1 MDELLLH
8 YGPMIRYII
17 AAFFETILY
26 LAKMSRLCYTCHIS
40 FTMKQE
46 GEIPMNETIRAIR
59 ARKSVRAYEERAIP
73 ADVRRALL
81 EAALQAPTAGNMTLY
96 TILDITDPAVKQRLS
111 VTCDNQPFIAEA
123 PMVLVFCADYHR
135 WYELFRRH
143 VDEVRAPAEGDLLLA
158 NADALIAAQN
168 VVVAAESFGLG
179 SCYIGDVTE
188 NFEIHRE
195 LLHLPEYVVPAC
207 MLCIGYPTRQQ
218 KDRPKPNRFRV
229 EDIVH
234 ENSYD
239 EGKASRMEEML
250 SGRGEGSA
258 DGLHEWVKRFC
269 ARKWNSEFSREM
281 TRSCREIICS
291 WCKNG

>member
-1 MDELLLH
+1 
-8 YGPMIRYII
+8 
-17 AAFFETILY
+17 
-26 LAKMSRLCYTCHIS
+26 
-40 FTMKQE
+40 
-46 GEIPMNETIRAIR
+46 MNQTLDLIKN
-59 ARKSVRAYEERAIP
+59 RKSVRIYTEQPISAEDKRTILDAAI
-73 ADVRRALL
+73 
-81 EAALQAPTAGNMTLY
+81 QAPSAGNMTMF
-96 TILDITDPAVKQRLS
+96 TILDITDPELKAKLS
-111 VTCDNQPFIAEA
+111 ESCDHQPFIANA

-135 WYELFRRH
+135 WYELFKRH

-168 VVVAAESFGLG
+168 AVMAAESLGLG

-195 LLHLPEYVVPAC
+195 LFHLPNNVVPTC
-207 MLCIGYPTRQQ
+207 MLCIGYPTVQQ
-218 KDRPKPNRFRV
+218 QERPKPNRFRL

-234 ENSYD
+234 ENVYD
-239 EGKASRMEEML
+239 ETKAAGMEKML

-258 DGLHEWVKRFC
+258 DGLAEWVRRFC

-291 WCKNG
+291 WCKNV